1 MAAVVPAA
9 ALVPVQTARLEHLS
23 GLPRGAVSE
32 VTGARSSGRTSF
44 LNSVLA
50 EATSREE
57 YCAVVDASD
66 HFDPFSAARAGVA
79 LERLVWVRCAGNAEH
94 ALKAADLLLH
104 GGGFGVVCL
113 DLAGVPARVLNR
125 IPLSYWF
132 RFRRAVQDT
141 PTVFLLLGV
150 QPQAKS
156 CAACW
161 IEFRQNNPIWSGSK
175 PFRLLRGL
183 RVEAVMRK
191 PGPPRAILR
200 EQRAI

>member
-1 MAAVVPAA
+1 MRTKSESAMAAVVPAA

-79 LERLVWVRCAGNAEH
+79 LERLVWV
-94 ALKAADLLLH
+94 
-104 GGGFGVVCL
+104 V
-113 DLAGVPARVLNR
+113 LASECSAPGEVLR
-125 IPLSYWF
+125 
-132 RFRRAVQDT
+132 
-141 PTVFLLLGV
+141 
-150 QPQAKS
+150 
-156 CAACW
+156 
-161 IEFRQNNPIWSGSK
+161 
-175 PFRLLRGL
+175 RLLD
-183 RVEAVMRK
+183 
-191 PGPPRAILR
+191 
-200 EQRAI
+200 